1 MPDFLTL
8 PTLASPKEIHVVV
21 ETPRFARAK
30 FKYEP
35 DLGVFVLSRALTL
48 GLSYPFDWGFVPST
62 VAPDGD
68 PIDALILH
76 NVTTSPGMVL
86 KCRPIGILD
95 VAQTERRKT
104 IRNDRLMVVPS
115 GSAAYD
121 GTADLDSLPQSLRH
135 QAEEFF
141 SAAVA
146 GTAKKLKFL
155 GWRGP
160 QAAWAAIRRTQ
171 KAFAAAREQ
180 A

>member
-1 MPDFLTL
+1 MPDFLSL
-8 PTLASPKEIHVVV
+8 PTLASPKEVHVVV

-35 DLGVFVLSRALTL
+35 DLGVFMLSRSLTL

-86 KCRPIGILD
+86 KCRPIAILD
-95 VAQTERRKT
+95 VAQTERRRT
-104 IRNDRLMVVPS
+104 IRNDRLMVVPCD
-115 GSAAYD
+115 SAIYD
-121 GTADLDSLPQSLRH
+121 GASDLGDLPQSMRH

-141 SAAVA
+141 SAAVT

-160 QAAWAAIRRTQ
+160 RAAWAAIRRTQ
-171 KAFAAAREQ
+171 RAFAKTQTRA
-180 A
+180 

>member
-35 DLGVFVLSRALTL
+35 NLGVFMLSRSLTL

-68 PIDALILH
+68 PIDALVLH

-86 KCRPIGILD
+86 RCRPIGILD
-95 VAQTERRKT
+95 VSQTENRKT

-115 GSAAYD
+115 DSAAY
-121 GTADLDSLPQSLRH
+121 GGALDLGDLPQSLRH

-141 SAAVA
+141 LAAVA

-160 QAAWAAIRRTQ
+160 RAAWDSIKRTQ
-171 KAFAAAREQ
+171 KAFARAQKQ

>member
-35 DLGVFVLSRALTL
+35 DLGVFMLSRSLTL

-62 VAPDGD
+62 VASDGD

-76 NVTTSPGMVL
+76 DLATSPGMVL

-95 VAQTERRKT
+95 VAQTEHRKT

-115 GSAAYD
+115 DSATYD
-121 GTADLDSLPQSLRH
+121 GALDLGDLPQSMRH

-141 SAAVA
+141 LAAVT
-146 GTAKKLKFL
+146 GTAKRLKFL

-160 QAAWAAIRRTQ
+160 RAAWAAIKRTQ
-171 KAFAAAREQ
+171 RAFAGAQTRA
-180 A
+180 